1 MPRCVVHCPPEPGGG
16 GVLVALAAVGVA
28 AAAAVA
34 AQALLSVAA
43 ALFAVVAVACA
54 VSCEVLRRALLY
66 GRALRPVRR
75 ARVAAHIPAA
85 LPAPMR
91 ALEGR
96 VVGVPL
102 RTAEGE
108 RVAR

>member
-1 MPRCVVHCPPEPGGG
+1 V
-16 GVLVALAAVGVA
+16 
-28 AAAAVA
+28 VA
-34 AQALLSVAA
+34 AQALLPVAA
-43 ALFAVVAVACA
+43 PLFAVVFAAVA
-54 VSCEVLRRALLY
+54 VSLEVLRRAVKY